1 MIRFIK
7 HQGWRKF
14 ISRMALLRVIV
25 SLFAI
30 SQLLPAGT
38 SFAQEG
44 DGFALV
50 MCTPDGVKTLSWEEA
65 TGEPSPF
72 NAPSEDHSGKSP
84 CHACASGSCSGGVAK
99 MATYLPNVTLMQP
112 LQANVADVPVF
123 IRSSTGPP
131 LPSRAPPAV

>member
-1 MIRFIK
+1 MTR
-7 HQGWRKF
+7 
-14 ISRMALLRVIV
+14 ISLLRALVA
-25 SLFAI
+25 LFAV

-72 NAPSEDHSGKSP
+72 DAPHDEKRGAFACHGVLSDRRGSG
-84 CHACASGSCSGGVAK
+84 
-99 MATYLPNVTLMQP
+99 
-112 LQANVADVPVF
+112 LQAAQ
-123 IRSSTGPP
+123 
-131 LPSRAPPAV
+131 A